1 MNETTVTRK
10 CSKCHET
17 KELSS
22 ENFYRKHSD
31 KMGFSKVCK
40 LCNKKKDAERYQKKK
55 DKILTQKKRYYRRQQ
70 ARQNEKGGLLEGDEE

>member
-1 MNETTVTRK
+1 MNETTLTRK

-31 KMGFSKVCK
+31 KKVFSKFCK
-40 LCNKKKDAERYQKKK
+40 LCNKKKDAELYQKKK
-55 DKILTQKKRYYRRQQ
+55 DKILTQKKRYYRRQKE
-70 ARQNEKGGLLEGDEE
+70 RQNAKGSLLKGGEK

>member
-1 MNETTVTRK
+1 MNETTLTRK

-31 KMGFSKVCK
+31 KKGFSTVCK
-40 LCNKKKDAERYQKKK
+40 LCNKKKDAECYQKKK
-55 DKILTQKKRYYRRQQ
+55 DKILTQKKRYYRRQKE
-70 ARQNEKGGLLEGDEE
+70 RQNEKGSLLEGGEK

>member
-1 MNETTVTRK
+1 MDETTLTRK

-55 DKILTQKKRYYRRQQ
+55 DKILTQKKRYYRRQKE
-70 ARQNEKGGLLEGDEE
+70 RQNGKGGLLEGDEK

>member
-1 MNETTVTRK
+1 MNGTTVTRK

-55 DKILTQKKRYYRRQQ
+55 DKILTQKKRYYRRQKE
-70 ARQNEKGGLLEGDEE
+70 RQKEKGGLLEGDEK

>member
-1 MNETTVTRK
+1 MNGTTVTRK

-40 LCNKKKDAERYQKKK
+40 LCNKKKAAERYQKKK
-55 DKILTQKKRYYRRQQ
+55 DKILTQKKRYYRRQKE
-70 ARQNEKGGLLEGDEE
+70 RQNEKGGLLEGDEK

>member
-1 MNETTVTRK
+1 MNGTTVTRK

-55 DKILTQKKRYYRRQQ
+55 DKILTQKKRYYRRQKE
-70 ARQNEKGGLLEGDEE
+70 RKNEKGGLLEGDEK

>member
-1 MNETTVTRK
+1 LDETTLTRK

-55 DKILTQKKRYYRRQQ
+55 DKILTQKKRYYRRQKE
-70 ARQNEKGGLLEGDEE
+70 RQNGKGGLLEGDEK

>member
-22 ENFYRKHSD
+22 ENFYRRHSD
-31 KMGFSKVCK
+31 KKGFSKVCK

-55 DKILTQKKRYYRRQQ
+55 DKILTQKKRYYRRQKE
-70 ARQNEKGGLLEGDEE
+70 RQNEKGGLLEGDKK

>member
-1 MNETTVTRK
+1 MNETTLTRK

-31 KMGFSKVCK
+31 KKGFSKVCK
-40 LCNKKKDAERYQKKK
+40 LCNQKKDAERYRKKK
-55 DKILTQKKRYYRRQQ
+55 DKILTQKKRYYRRQKEC
-70 ARQNEKGGLLEGDEE
+70 QNEKGGLLEGDEK

>member
-1 MNETTVTRK
+1 MDETTLTRK

-31 KMGFSKVCK
+31 KKDFSTVCK
-40 LCNKKKDAERYQKKK
+40 LCSKKKDAERYQKKK
-55 DKILTQKKRYYRRQQ
+55 DKILTQKKRYYRRQKE
-70 ARQNEKGGLLEGDEE
+70 RLNDH

>member
-31 KMGFSKVCK
+31 KMGFLKVCK

-55 DKILTQKKRYYRRQQ
+55 DKILTQKKRYYRRQKE
-70 ARQNEKGGLLEGDEE
+70 RQNEKGGLLEGDEE

>member
-1 MNETTVTRK
+1 MNETTLTRK

-22 ENFYRKHSD
+22 GNFYRKHSD
-31 KMGFSKVCK
+31 KKGFSTVCK

-55 DKILTQKKRYYRRQQ
+55 DKILTQKKRYYRRQKE
-70 ARQNEKGGLLEGDEE
+70 RQNEKGGLLEGDKK